1 MPRGESPYDASIAA
15 GEAGEAVSAESL
27 SQDPVV
33 SREQSQDVKTRRED
47 RCCSLGGVGDREQVQ
62 AAWGPGLGSTLC
74 KESGGAHGLSCFLV
88 DHPFPSLSAPHLCS
102 GGSLQL

>member
-1 MPRGESPYDASIAA
+1 MHVRPEILHTQMPRGESPYDASIAA

-47 RCCSLGGVGDREQVQ
+47 S
-62 AAWGPGLGSTLC
+62 WGCGRP
-74 KESGGAHGLSCFLV
+74 
-88 DHPFPSLSAPHLCS
+88 
-102 GGSLQL
+102 